1 MDDPAAS
8 SLNTLLSHSLTPL
21 TLVAETPGL
30 VDASWVVRAQLR
42 EAVVVQRA
50 SAALLVA
57 GAPQRAAEQLALIGV
72 PAAVWG
78 ARAASPAGAARAAGA
93 AGAAPHVL
101 VVDVGELAFAQGGG
115 AGEAALLAAL
125 MAPTGAYAAPG
136 GHLVA
141 VDDVGALAERCESLA
156 AAAALLARIA
166 AGAAAAKPRGFVSL
180 RCDADADWA
189 LGSDSGLFAIARV
202 SLLESLARASHALVR
217 VGPLPTGFSREVH
230 GRVRV
235 ETRSA
240 QPAGAREALFRVG
253 SDGKTRVVGDVKH
266 VELRPVT

>member
-1 MDDPAAS
+1 MQDDPAAA
-8 SLNTLLSHSLTPL
+8 SLVSLLSPSLTPL

-30 VDASWVVRAQLR
+30 VDASWVLRAQLR

-57 GAPQRAAEQLALIGV
+57 GAPMRAAEQLALIGV
-72 PAAVWG
+72 PATVWG
-78 ARAASPAGAARAAGA
+78 ARAAAPAGAAGA
-93 AGAAPHVL
+93 AGAVPHVL
-101 VVDVGELAFAQGGG
+101 IVDAGDAAFAQGGG
-115 AGEAALLAAL
+115 AGEAALLATL
-125 MAPTGAYAAPG
+125 LAPAGAYAAPG

-141 VDDVGALAERCESLA
+141 VDDVGALTERCESLA
-156 AAAALLARIA
+156 AASALLSRIA
-166 AGAAAAKPRGFVSL
+166 AGAAASKPRGFASL

-189 LGSDSGLFAIARV
+189 LGGDTGLAAIARV

-235 ETRSA
+235 ETRAA
-240 QPAGAREALFRVG
+240 QPVGAREALFRVG
-253 SDGKTRVVGDVKH
+253 SDGKARVVGDVKH
-266 VELRPVT
+266 VELRA